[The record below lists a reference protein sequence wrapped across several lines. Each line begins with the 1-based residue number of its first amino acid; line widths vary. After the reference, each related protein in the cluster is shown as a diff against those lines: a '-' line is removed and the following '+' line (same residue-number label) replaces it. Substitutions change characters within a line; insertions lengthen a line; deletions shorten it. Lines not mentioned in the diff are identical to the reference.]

1 MDSLQKI
8 SNDLVESINE
18 KEKKK
23 SIPYDTY
30 AKVIRVDSGTAW
42 VHIPGGVDE
51 TPVALTVNAKVGDS
65 VLVRVSGG
73 NAWIVGNSSAPPTD
87 DTKAVEAK
95 GVADVAQETAESA
108 EEVAKNASRAVKS
121 TSQYFWHSETD
132 TGAGAG
138 AHITEVPQEDFI
150 ADPANG
156 GGNLLAQSGGITA
169 RQGTR
174 ILATFGAGGCGLTNE
189 NDVNVFEV
197 GYNQQ
202 DTYENKIDV
211 FKYNNENPF
220 TVTLPWDLA
229 RTDNVNFYYYSQF
242 PNRTLTG
249 LSPTGHYTVSE
260 RSVTLDSF
268 LCEQMIAADVI
279 AVGVIYTASGRFPTY
294 TVGTRADRQGST
306 AGPFSMALGENNIA
320 KGHTAVAM
328 GESNVSRG
336 INSIAIGQET
346 ESSSRSSVA
355 LGLGT
360 IASWP
365 NQMVIGKYN
374 AIESKASVANSPFII
389 GNGTDTDANFR
400 STAFRVNWGGEV
412 FAAGGIRVN
421 GHTSEIGHKTN
432 RKIGTYSL
440 ATGKTFV
447 TVPASALSR
456 ITLSEGTWIIHAH
469 AAFES
474 NNTGRRAMRIYRVTS
489 SEGLTR
495 SYVNQPATIDA
506 ATNMNTMAIV
516 DVGSTDETYTV
527 QLAQNSG
534 SANSVDLILEAVRIA

>member
-8 SNDLVESINE
+8 SNDLVQSINE

-30 AKVIRVDSGTAW
+30 AKVIRIDGGTAW

-95 GVADVAQETAESA
+95 GVADVAQVKAESA

-121 TSQYFWHSETD
+121 TSQYFWHTETD

-211 FKYNNENPF
+211 FVYNNENPF

-268 LCEQMIAADVI
+268 LCEQMIAADVV

-374 AIESKASVANSPFII
+374 AIESEASVANSPFII

-421 GHTSEIGHKTN
+421 GHTSEIGHKTT
-432 RKIGTYSL
+432 RQTGTYSL
-440 ATGKTFV
+440 ASGKSFV
-447 TVPASALSR
+447 TVPDSNLSR
-456 ITLSEGTWIIHAH
+456 ITLSKGTWIIHAH
-469 AAFES
+469 AAFAS
-474 NNTGRRAMRIYRVTS
+474 NNNGRRAMRIYDTTT

-495 SYVNQPATIDA
+495 SFINQPATNDA
-506 ATNMNTMAIV
+506 ATNMQTMAIV
-516 DVGSTDETYTV
+516 SLGESNTYTL

-534 SANSVDLILEAVRIA
+534 SAKSVDLILEAVRIA